1 MFPKD
6 FTFNFHFKDLT
17 TGNYKWYVMSI
28 IYSKKPFEELNK
40 GFDLYVEF
48 DEKCALIYIKLK

>member
-1 MFPKD
+1 M
-6 FTFNFHFKDLT
+6 N
-17 TGNYKWYVMSI
+17 V
-28 IYSKKPFEELNK
+28 IYSKKSFEELKK